1 MNNKD
6 MKNQMALVLNHLNMI
21 FVQGAANAEHLV
33 IATKLLDDLFNKLP
47 EDEKAEITTE
57 EGGGE

>member
-21 FVQGAANAEHLV
+21 FVQGSANAEHLV
-33 IATKLLDDLFNKLP
+33 IATKLLDDLFKKCSASHEHENVGFP
-47 EDEKAEITTE
+47 FQPS
-57 EGGGE
+57 

>member
-21 FVQGAANAEHLV
+21 FVQGSANAEHLV
-33 IATKLLDDLFNKLP
+33 IPVKLLDDLFKKLP
-47 EDEKAEITTE
+47 EDEKAVESTK